1 MATDIFR
8 TRQQTIQIVFF
19 SAAMLLIGRA
29 AQLQLFSSQYRLQA
43 DATTIDQETIYPSRG
58 QIFDRKGNLLVNN
71 EAMYD
76 LMVTYNQVKPDMDT
90 ARFCELTG
98 ITRADFLENMNK
110 NWASGRFSKAVPFVF
125 LKKISQQTY
134 ARFQEYMHE
143 FPGFF
148 AQLRIIRGYPY
159 HSGGHVL
166 GYINEVNDRD
176 IERGKPFYSPGDY
189 IGAGGLE
196 AAYEVELRGKKGSK
210 YLLRDNMGRTVGPYK
225 GGVFDTLAV
234 SGADMISSIDGAL
247 QSYGEKL
254 MQGKTGSIVAIE
266 PRTGEI
272 LAMVSAPFYDPNLL
286 TLTADRGPVFDA
298 MMHDPLKPFFDRT
311 VMAKYP
317 PGSIFKTLVGLTGM
331 QTGKLPPNR
340 SFTCAGGYYYGG
352 RMYKCTH
359 AHGFVGNMVEA
370 VMHSCNGYFFSGF
383 RQIIDG
389 YEYTQPEIGLD
400 TLNKYLHQF
409 GLGEQLG
416 IDYPN
421 ENAGNIAT
429 SAYYDKIYPKRLG
442 GWRSPTVMSI
452 GIGQGEEQ
460 LTTLQ
465 MANIACAIANKG
477 YWYPPHLAKQFKDSK
492 TLIPLRF
499 RTKRKI
505 DIDPQYFQIII
516 DGMAECVNRGTAT
529 IARIP
534 DIQVCGKT
542 GTSQNPHGDDHSVF
556 VAFAP
561 KENPKIAI
569 AVFVENAG
577 FGATYAAPIA
587 SLMIEKY
594 LNGAIKPDRIAIE
607 EKMVKANL
615 VDKYLAEAY
624 GNKKPRPGN
633 EENAEPQPVTP
644 PGDSLPPITIV
655 PKEGN

>member
-1 MATDIFR
+1 MATDVFR
-8 TRQQTIQIVFF
+8 PRQQTIQLVFF
-19 SAAMLLIGRA
+19 SAALLLVGRA

-43 DATTIDQETIYPSRG
+43 DATTIDQTTVYPSRG

-71 EAMYD
+71 EAVYD
-76 LMVTYNQVKPDMDT
+76 LMVTYNQISPKMDT

-98 ITRADFLENMNK
+98 ITREQFLENLNK
-110 NWASGRFSKAVPFVF
+110 NWASGRYSKAVPFVF
-125 LKKISQQTY
+125 LKKMSP
-134 ARFQEYMHE
+134 ASFASFQEFMSE

-148 AQLRIIRGYPY
+148 AQLRVIRGYPY

-176 IERGKPFYSPGDY
+176 IERGKPFYLPGDY

-196 AAYEVELRGKKGSK
+196 QAYETELRGQKGSK
-210 YLLRDNMGRTVGPYK
+210 YVLRDNLGRSVGPYK
-225 GGVFDTLAV
+225 GGQFDTLAV
-234 SGADMISSIDGAL
+234 SGADMISSIDGEL

-286 TLTADRGPVFDA
+286 TLTADRGAIFDTLL
-298 MMHDPLKPFFDRT
+298 HNPLKPFFDRT

-317 PGSIFKTLVGLTGM
+317 PGSIFKTLVGLVGM
-331 QTGKLPPNR
+331 QTGTLPPNR
-340 SFTCAGGYYYGG
+340 GFNCVGGYYYGG
-352 RMYKCTH
+352 RLYKCTH
-359 AHGFVGNMVEA
+359 VHGYVPNMVEG
-370 VMHSCNGYFFSGF
+370 VLHSCNAYFFSGL
-383 RQIIDG
+383 REVVDG
-389 YEYTQPEIGLD
+389 FGYTKPQVGLD
-400 TLNKYLHQF
+400 TLNKYLRQF
-409 GLGEQLG
+409 GLGGQLG

-429 SAYYDKIYPKRLG
+429 SAYYDKIYPKKLG
-442 GWRSPTVMSI
+442 GWRSPTIMSI

-477 YWYPPHLAKQFKDSK
+477 YWFPPHLAKEFRDKK
-492 TLIPLRF
+492 TLIPIRF
-499 RTKRKI
+499 RTKKTI
-505 DIDPQYFQIII
+505 DIKREYFDIITE
-516 DGMAECVNRGTAT
+516 GMAECVNRGTAT
-529 IARIP
+529 IARLP
-534 DIQVCGKT
+534 GIQVCGKT
-542 GTSQNPHGDDHSVF
+542 GTSQNPHGEDHSVF

-561 KENPKIAI
+561 KDNPRIAI

-594 LNGAIKPDRIAIE
+594 LNGKIAPDRIAIE
-607 EKMVKANL
+607 ERMVKANL

-624 GNKKPRPGN
+624 GIQKPRPGN
-633 EENAEPQPVTP
+633 EENAEPTP
-644 PGDSLPPITIV
+644 AVAPGDTLPPTSIV
-655 PKEGN
+655 PKEDN